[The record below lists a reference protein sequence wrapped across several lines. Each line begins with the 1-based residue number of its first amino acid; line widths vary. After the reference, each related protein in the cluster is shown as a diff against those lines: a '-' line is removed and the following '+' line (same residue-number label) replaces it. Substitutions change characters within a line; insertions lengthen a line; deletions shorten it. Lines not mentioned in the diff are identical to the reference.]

1 MLLLGRGGKHGGVV
15 GLWRIAC
22 HGRLIVLHFLASIS
36 AHHVTNFDTDV
47 AFVVHA
53 HSQTVAAVAPLL
65 IIIARIGVLG
75 FLDVFDI
82 VFVVANLCFQLSNE
96 RRCGRVVAF
105 HQRRRLPCCAAHERQ
120 VIIASAG
127 VDIVPVPGLIL
138 LLPPSC
144 MALFPEELPA
154 LSILLGPRP
163 LMLMLFMFC
172 DEPEDPPP
180 PPRKELANLEE
191 GEEFR
196 VEVATSSQNNNP
208 MSSSF
213 AVVNVANAA
222 TTSRNTVYR
231 TRHVSSSSR
240 CRLPS

>member
-65 IIIARIGVLG
+65 IILARIGVLG

-105 HQRRRLPCCAAHERQ
+105 HQRRQLPCCAAHERQ
-120 VIIASAG
+120 VIISSAG
-127 VDIVPVPGLIL
+127 VDIVINSQLHGII
-138 LLPPSC
+138 SRGTTGT
-144 MALFPEELPA
+144 EY
-154 LSILLGPRP
+154 ITGGW
-163 LMLMLFMFC
+163 
-172 DEPEDPPP
+172 
-180 PPRKELANLEE
+180 
-191 GEEFR
+191 GES
-196 VEVATSSQNNNP
+196 VDDI
-208 MSSSF
+208 
-213 AVVNVANAA
+213 
-222 TTSRNTVYR
+222 
-231 TRHVSSSSR
+231 HV
-240 CRLPS
+240 L